1 MNLTV
6 DKSINQF
13 KQLLKDKTKSKV
25 LVTFL
30 LNDTKILDILNINI
44 YLPYDILNIICEYSP
59 IVINVNCIF
68 YYDYEDI
75 IYSIHMYTTLTSFVV
90 FNIKLDI
97 CSLSYTCSLIPN
109 DYEYG
114 GTIKY
119 KEVLKFNNFNNIIFF
134 NEFIKTHGN
143 IKDVKR
149 NHYFCSK
156 NDPTLRMIYF
166 DDECGIFK
174 IPLHGYYNAI
184 TILDVSKMKIIIE
197 IIKILIDNSLSVI
210 EQS

>member
-30 LNDTKILDILNINI
+30 LNDTK
-44 YLPYDILNIICEYSP
+44 ILNIICEYSP

-119 KEVLKFNNFNNIIFF
+119 KEVLKFNNFNNIIF
-134 NEFIKTHGN
+134 
-143 IKDVKR
+143 
-149 NHYFCSK
+149 
-156 NDPTLRMIYF
+156 
-166 DDECGIFK
+166 
-174 IPLHGYYNAI
+174 
-184 TILDVSKMKIIIE
+184 
-197 IIKILIDNSLSVI
+197 
-210 EQS
+210 